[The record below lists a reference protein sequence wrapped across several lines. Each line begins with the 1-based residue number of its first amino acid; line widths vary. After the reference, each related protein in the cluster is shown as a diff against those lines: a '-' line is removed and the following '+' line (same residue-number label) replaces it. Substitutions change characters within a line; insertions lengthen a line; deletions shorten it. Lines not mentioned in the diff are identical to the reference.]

1 MTSYE
6 GNVIGQSAPE
16 TPRNL
21 GRRWYCQDICRTQ
34 K

>member
-16 TPRNL
+16 APRNR
-21 GRRWYCQDICRTQ
+21 GRRWYCHDICRTQ